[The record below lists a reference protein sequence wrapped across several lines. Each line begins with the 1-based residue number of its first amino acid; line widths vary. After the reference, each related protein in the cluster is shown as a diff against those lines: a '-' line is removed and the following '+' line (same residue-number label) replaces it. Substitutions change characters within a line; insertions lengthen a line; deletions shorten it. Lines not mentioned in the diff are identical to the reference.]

1 CASPSTS
8 GRCTCAAPPARSP
21 AGHSRT
27 PSCTWT
33 NRPAASPAGR
43 SVAHHWDCGGS
54 RRRRDAEL
62 NPHSSPCLGRLQ
74 CSHPPSTRRPAMPL
88 ENAFYTAEMQ
98 GDYQL
103 HSIGR
108 FELEEGGV
116 IEDLQLA
123 VATYGTLNADKSNAI
138 LIPTWFS
145 GTHAT
150 WEEVYIGPGRA
161 LDPAKYFI
169 VVVNQIGNGLS
180 TSPHNT
186 DDPAIAMSKFPRVR
200 IGDDVRAPEQLLR
213 EVSGIETLGLVP
225 LGCAASRTDPR
236 PRVEPSGRLPVRPEP
251 RGGDHLRPGIRR
263 RRLVLA
269 HRGGCRPGSARGHLG
284 GDGPVLRLLEDGVLA
299 WCAR

>member
-1 CASPSTS
+1 
-8 GRCTCAAPPARSP
+8 
-21 AGHSRT
+21 
-27 PSCTWT
+27 
-33 NRPAASPAGR
+33 
-43 SVAHHWDCGGS
+43 
-54 RRRRDAEL
+54 
-62 NPHSSPCLGRLQ
+62 
-74 CSHPPSTRRPAMPL
+74 
-88 ENAFYTAEMQ
+88 MQ

-108 FELEEGGV
+108 FELEEGRV

-186 DDPAIAMSKFPRVR
+186 DDPAIAMSKFPHVRSEWRRV
-200 IGDDVRAPEQLLR
+200 GHE
-213 EVSGIETLGLVP
+213 G
-225 LGCAASRTDPR
+225 RT
-236 PRVEPSGRLPVRPEP
+236 
-251 RGGDHLRPGIRR
+251 
-263 RRLVLA
+263 
-269 HRGGCRPGSARGHLG
+269 GSAL
-284 GDGPVLRLLEDGVLA
+284 
-299 WCAR
+299 